1 MRFIKTIFFLPLFVL
16 SQEVKFSTTVS
27 STTCSGTLVEFNIEN
42 IPNQI
47 SQTEFN
53 FEGDDLPNNWIATE
67 YDLGTACDPATGGR
81 ADGSSYFWAKS
92 RTGGQRYVVTS
103 PEDVSNGGSVQFYFR
118 YGNDDPQPGC
128 EQPEANGEEVLLFY
142 NTDGTN
148 SFSQLMYDQWVIDT
162 QAASR
167 PGGGIFPYYK
177 NNNPDWAFFNIEI
190 PEGAKSNQTKFAW
203 VQLSSSGN
211 IYDNWGIDDVVV
223 YANPA
228 ATATWTIDFGELSN
242 EGTQSSPTIITATSS
257 NLLINKLY
265 PKSNISKI
273 YSATVTVVLSD
284 NSFYS
289 ITQSVTVDPS
299 DPIPPTVIPP
309 SNIQVDND
317 TGSCQAVLTL
327 SDTGTPTTSDNCSVA
342 SVENNNPTLTF
353 LNGVNTLIWVVTDN
367 VSNTTTVTQTIT
379 VNDTENPVLTIP
391 ADIVSSNCSITIGV
405 ASATD
410 NCGVGTLVNN
420 APASFSPGTIAV
432 VWQVTDSQGN
442 TVSATQLVT
451 VSDTIAPLN
460 TPPVNLTIAT
470 DSDSCVATGVSLGS
484 PTSSDNC
491 GVASITHNAP
501 ESFPVGTT
509 TVTWSVVDASGN
521 ETLSYQT
528 VNVSDTTAPIIIP
541 PADINSQSCVIVLE
555 VPTVSDNC
563 NVTYSNNAPN
573 IFPSGVTII
582 TWTASDTAGNITTV
596 TQTVTFS
603 DNTNPT
609 LVLQGD
615 VVVNTDTGSCLAT
628 GIDLG
633 TVIVNDDCG
642 VDSYGNDAPIGN
654 VFPIGVTSVTWTV
667 TDTFGNAISAV
678 QLVTVNDVEAPVA
691 RAQDLVISLDQLS
704 TMNISWELFDNGSTD
719 NCTIE
724 SYVIK
729 GSKIETINSV
739 VKTIDFDDKP
749 PMSNLNGDAKIGD
762 GVLSLTNLTEES
774 WGIFKFNPETPNSD
788 NFKIQFN
795 HKQYGGSG
803 ADGMLFNFGPSIDFE
818 QYSDFEDK
826 PLDTG
831 LSITFDEYQNAEKV
845 FWNGNLIAS
854 NNTESFSRNN
864 LITINYDKNGL
875 DFSGFGLSFSNKK
888 LSGFDSSELSKW
900 YMHFAARSGNL
911 TNYHVVDDLKYS
923 YKLTQNSSTTNK
935 SLFNRKS
942 KTLINSTLDCTS
954 VGTQQITFS
963 VSDPSGNTTS
973 VTVNLTVTDD
983 LNSCVTASGSSP
995 AVSDSDGDGVEDSI
1009 DAFPNDPTEWVDT
1022 DLDGIGNNSDTDDD
1036 DDGFLDTIEILA
1048 GSDPIDSNSIPLDT
1062 DSDGIIDL
1070 DDDDDDGDGFL
1081 DTLEIIV
1088 GTDPLNNS
1096 SYPLDTD
1103 LDLEIDFY
1111 DTDDDNDGQSDLVE
1125 IECGSDP
1132 LNNLSRANDTD
1143 FDGIP
1148 DCLDID
1154 DDNDGFNDEAEIA
1167 AETDPLNINEFPG
1180 YLDSDG
1186 DGYIGTGD
1194 NCPEIPNPNQLDF
1207 DNDGR
1212 GDACDNCISIDN
1224 FNQLDEDLDA
1234 IGDVCD
1240 NCLGLANPL
1249 QNDFDQDGQGD
1260 LCDLDDDNDGQTDE
1274 DEISCGSNPKDSNSL
1289 SPDFDNDG
1297 IIDCLDLDKDN
1308 DGIEDSIDPNPAS
1321 YDDFLINEFVS
1332 DNGDGINDTWKVIK
1346 IDSYPNNQVFI
1357 YTRTGALIYSSKR
1370 YQNNWPSGN
1379 QKNEIPSG
1387 SYFYKIDLESDG
1399 ISDKEGWIYLTR

>member
-1 MRFIKTIFFLPLFVL
+1 M
-16 SQEVKFSTTVS
+16 KFSSTLS
-27 STTCSGTLVEFNIEN
+27 STTCSGTLFEFDIEN
-42 IPNQI
+42 VPNEISVTEFDFNDGALPTGWITSPFSI
-47 SQTEFN
+47 SQPCN
-53 FEGDDLPNNWIATE
+53 A
-67 YDLGTACDPATGGR
+67 ATGNTP
-81 ADGSSYFWAKS
+81 DNSNYFWATTTS
-92 RTGGQRYVVTS
+92 GPGDRFGFGRRYVQTS
-103 PEDVSNGGSVQFYFR
+103 AVDVSQGGSIEFLIR
-118 YGNDDPQPGC
+118 YGADDHGTGRCEDGDAPNEEVYLLYSIDNGDNYVQIFDGWDTDRNKLKPWYSWYPNDISI
-128 EQPEANGEEVLLFY
+128 PEAAQTTNTLFLWY
-142 NTDGTN
+142 QPNN
-148 SFSQLMYDQWVIDT
+148 SGPT
-162 QAASR
+162 
-167 PGGGIFPYYK
+167 
-177 NNNPDWAFFNIEI
+177 
-190 PEGAKSNQTKFAW
+190 
-203 VQLSSSGN
+203 
-211 IYDNWGIDDVVV
+211 YDNWGLDDVVIK
-223 YANPA
+223 AIPA
-228 ATATWTIDFGELSN
+228 ATATWTMDFGLDDIESVAAS
-242 EGTQSSPTIITATSS
+242 GTTLVYS
-257 NLLINKLY
+257 KLY
-265 PKSNISKI
+265 PPSNQFTT
-273 YSATVTVVLSD
+273 YTVTISSTLVDGSVYGLTKDVV
-284 NSFYS
+284 
-289 ITQSVTVDPS
+289 VDPS
-299 DPIPPTVIPP
+299 DVILPTVIIP
-309 SNIQVDND
+309 SDITIGTD
-317 TGSCQAVLTL
+317 TGSCSATLLT
-327 SDTGTPTTSDNCSVA
+327 TGTVTATDNCAIA
-342 SVENNNPTLTF
+342 SIENDAPDTF
-353 LNGVNTLIWVVTDN
+353 PLGVTTITWTITDSA
-367 VSNTTTVTQTIT
+367 SNTVTQTQLIT
-379 VNDTENPVLTIP
+379 VEDNEFPVLTIP
-391 ADIVSSNCSITIGV
+391 ADIVSSNCSVNIGV

-410 NCGVGTLVNN
+410 NCGVGMPEND

-432 VWQVTDSQGN
+432 VWRVTDNQGN

-460 TPPVNLTIAT
+460 TPPVSLTITT
-470 DSDSCVATGVSLGS
+470 DSDSCVATGVSLGT

-491 GVASITHNAP
+491 GVASVTHNAP
-501 ESFPVGTT
+501 DSFPIGTT

-528 VNVSDTTAPIIIP
+528 VNVSDTTVPIIIP
-541 PADINSQSCVIVLE
+541 PADINSQSCVIVLG

-563 NVTYSNNAPN
+563 NVTYSNNAPDS
-573 IFPSGVTII
+573 FPSGVTII

-596 TQTVTFS
+596 TQRVTFS

-615 VVVNTDTGSCLAT
+615 VVVNADTGSCLAS

-667 TDTFGNAISAV
+667 TDTFGNATSAV

-739 VKTIDFDDKP
+739 VKTIDFSYKP

-803 ADGMLFNFGPSIDFE
+803 ADGMSFNFGPSIDFV
-818 QYSDFEDK
+818 QYSNFEDE
-826 PLDTG
+826 PSDTG
-831 LSITFDEYQNAEKV
+831 LSISFDEYENAEKV

-875 DFSGFGLSFSNKK
+875 DFSGFGLNFSNKI

-900 YMHFAARSGNL
+900 YMHFAARTGNL

-1036 DDGFLDTIEILA
+1036 NDGFLDTIEILA

-1062 DSDGIIDL
+1062 DSDSIIDL

-1088 GTDPLNNS
+1088 GTDPLDNS

-1125 IECGSDP
+1125 LECGSDP

-1167 AETDPLNINEFPG
+1167 AETDPLNVNEFPG

-1346 IDSYPNNQVFI
+1346 IDAYPNNQVFI

>member
-1 MRFIKTIFFLPLFVL
+1 M
-16 SQEVKFSTTVS
+16 KFSGTLS
-27 STTCSGTLVEFNIEN
+27 STTCSGTLFEFDIEN
-42 IPNQI
+42 VPNEISVTEFDFNDGALPTGWITSPFSI
-47 SQTEFN
+47 SQPCN
-53 FEGDDLPNNWIATE
+53 A
-67 YDLGTACDPATGGR
+67 ATGNTP
-81 ADGSSYFWAKS
+81 DNSNYFWATTTS
-92 RTGGQRYVVTS
+92 GPGDRFGSGRRYVQTS
-103 PEDVSNGGSVQFYFR
+103 AVDVSQGGSIEFLIR
-118 YGNDDPQPGC
+118 YGADDHGTGRCEDGDAPNEEVYLLYSIDNGDNYVQIFDGWDTDRNKLKPWYSWYPNDIPI
-128 EQPEANGEEVLLFY
+128 PEAAQTTNTLFLWY
-142 NTDGTN
+142 QPNN
-148 SFSQLMYDQWVIDT
+148 SGPTW
-162 QAASR
+162 
-167 PGGGIFPYYK
+167 
-177 NNNPDWAFFNIEI
+177 
-190 PEGAKSNQTKFAW
+190 
-203 VQLSSSGN
+203 
-211 IYDNWGIDDVVV
+211 DNWGLDDVVIK
-223 YANPA
+223 AIPA
-228 ATATWTIDFGELSN
+228 ATATWTMDFGVDDIESVAAS
-242 EGTQSSPTIITATSS
+242 GTTLVYS
-257 NLLINKLY
+257 KLY
-265 PKSNISKI
+265 PPSNQFTT
-273 YSATVTVVLSD
+273 YTVTISSTLVDGSVYGLTKDVV
-284 NSFYS
+284 
-289 ITQSVTVDPS
+289 VDPS
-299 DPIPPTVIPP
+299 DVILPTVIIP
-309 SNIQVDND
+309 SDITIGTD
-317 TGSCQAVLTL
+317 TGSCSATLLT
-327 SDTGTPTTSDNCSVA
+327 TGTVTATDNCAIA
-342 SVENNNPTLTF
+342 SIENDAPDTF
-353 LNGVNTLIWVVTDN
+353 PLGVTTITWTITDSA
-367 VSNTTTVTQTIT
+367 SNTVTQTQLIT
-379 VNDTENPVLTIP
+379 VEDNEFPVLTIP
-391 ADIVSSNCSITIGV
+391 ADIVSSNCSVNIGV

-410 NCGVGTLVNN
+410 NCGVGTPEND

-432 VWQVTDSQGN
+432 VWRVTDNQGN

-460 TPPVNLTIAT
+460 TPPVSLTITT
-470 DSDSCVATGVSLGS
+470 DSDSCVATGVSLGT

-491 GVASITHNAP
+491 GVASVTHNAP
-501 ESFPVGTT
+501 DSFPIGTT

-528 VNVSDTTAPIIIP
+528 VNVSDTTVPIIIP
-541 PADINSQSCVIVLE
+541 PADINSQSCVIVLG

-563 NVTYSNNAPN
+563 NVTYSNNAPDS
-573 IFPSGVTII
+573 FPSGVTII

-615 VVVNTDTGSCLAT
+615 VVVNADTGSCLAS

-667 TDTFGNAISAV
+667 TDTFGNATSAV

-739 VKTIDFDDKP
+739 VKTIDFSYKP

-774 WGIFKFNPETPNSD
+774 WGIFKFNPEIPNSD

-818 QYSDFEDK
+818 QYSNFEDE

-831 LSITFDEYQNAEKV
+831 LSITFDEYENAEKV

-875 DFSGFGLSFSNKK
+875 DFSGFGLSFSNKI

-900 YMHFAARSGNL
+900 YMHFAARTGNL

-1036 DDGFLDTIEILA
+1036 NDGFLDTIEILA

-1070 DDDDDDGDGFL
+1070 VDDDDDGDGFL

-1088 GTDPLNNS
+1088 GTDPLDNS

-1125 IECGSDP
+1125 LECGSDP

-1167 AETDPLNINEFPG
+1167 AETDPLNVNEFPG

-1186 DGYIGTGD
+1186 DGFTGAGD

-1224 FNQLDEDLDA
+1224 FNQLDEDLDT

-1346 IDSYPNNQVFI
+1346 IDAYPNNQVFI

>member
-1 MRFIKTIFFLPLFVL
+1 M
-16 SQEVKFSTTVS
+16 KFSGTLS
-27 STTCSGTLVEFNIEN
+27 STTCSGTLFEFDIEN
-42 IPNQI
+42 VPNEISVTEFDFNDGALPSGWITSPFSI
-47 SQTEFN
+47 SQPCN
-53 FEGDDLPNNWIATE
+53 A
-67 YDLGTACDPATGGR
+67 ATGNTP
-81 ADGSSYFWAKS
+81 DNSNYFWATTTS
-92 RTGGQRYVVTS
+92 GPGDRFGSGRRYVQTS
-103 PEDVSNGGSVQFYFR
+103 AVDVSQGGSIEFLIR
-118 YGNDDPQPGC
+118 YGADDHGTGRCEDGDAPNEEVYLYYSIDNGDSYVLIFDGWDTDRNKLKPWYRWYANDIPI
-128 EQPEANGEEVLLFY
+128 PEAAQTTNTLFLWY
-142 NTDGTN
+142 QPNN
-148 SFSQLMYDQWVIDT
+148 SGPTW
-162 QAASR
+162 
-167 PGGGIFPYYK
+167 
-177 NNNPDWAFFNIEI
+177 
-190 PEGAKSNQTKFAW
+190 
-203 VQLSSSGN
+203 
-211 IYDNWGIDDVVV
+211 DNWGLDDVVIK
-223 YANPA
+223 AIPA
-228 ATATWTIDFGELSN
+228 ATATWTMDFGIGDIETSAAS
-242 EGTQSSPTIITATSS
+242 GTIFVYS
-257 NLLINKLY
+257 KLY
-265 PKSNISKI
+265 PPSNQFTT
-273 YSATVTVVLSD
+273 YTVTISSTLVDGSVYGLTKDVVV
-284 NSFYS
+284 N
-289 ITQSVTVDPS
+289 PS
-299 DPIPPTVIPP
+299 DVILPTVILP
-309 SNIQVDND
+309 SDITIGTD
-317 TGSCQAVLTL
+317 TGSCSATL
-327 SDTGTPTTSDNCSVA
+327 LNTGTVTATDNCAIA
-342 SVENNNPTLTF
+342 SIENDAPDTF
-353 LNGVNTLIWVVTDN
+353 PLGVTTITWTITDSA
-367 VSNTTTVTQTIT
+367 SNTVTQTQLIT
-379 VNDTENPVLTIP
+379 VQDNEFPVLTIP
-391 ADIVSSNCSITIGV
+391 ANIVSSNCSVTIGV

-410 NCGVGTLVNN
+410 NCDVGTPANN
-420 APASFSPGTIAV
+420 APASFSPGITAV
-432 VWQVTDSQGN
+432 VWQVTDNQGN

-451 VSDTIAPLN
+451 VSDTIAPVN
-460 TPPVNLTIAT
+460 SAPVNLSIAT
-470 DSDSCVATGVSLGS
+470 DSDSCVATGVSLGT

-491 GVASITHNAP
+491 GVASVTHNAP
-501 ESFPVGTT
+501 DSFPLGTT
-509 TVTWSVVDASGN
+509 TVTWSVLDASGN

-541 PADINSQSCVIVLE
+541 PADINSQSCVIVLG
-555 VPTVSDNC
+555 VPSVSDNC
-563 NVTYSNNAPN
+563 NVTYSNNAPGT
-573 IFPSGVTII
+573 FPSGLTII

-596 TQTVTFS
+596 TQRVTFS
-603 DNTNPT
+603 DNTDPT

-615 VVVNTDTGSCLAT
+615 VVVNADTGSCFAS

-642 VDSYGNDAPIGN
+642 VDSYGNNAPIGN

-739 VKTIDFDDKP
+739 VKTLDFNDKP
-749 PMSNLNGDAKIGD
+749 PMSNLNGDARIGD
-762 GVLSLTNLTEES
+762 GVLNLTNLAKES
-774 WGIFKFNPETPNSD
+774 WGIFKFNPEIPNSD

-803 ADGMLFNFGPSIDFE
+803 ADGMSFNFGPSTDFE
-818 QYSDFEDK
+818 QYANFEDE
-826 PLDTG
+826 PLETG

-875 DFSGFGLSFSNKK
+875 DFSGFGLSFSNKI

-900 YMHFAARSGNL
+900 YMHFAARSGIL

-935 SLFNRKS
+935 SFFNRKS

-983 LNSCVTASGSSP
+983 LNSCVTASDSSP
-995 AVSDSDGDGVEDSI
+995 AVSDSDGDGLEDSI

-1088 GTDPLNNS
+1088 GTDPLDNS

-1111 DTDDDNDGQSDLVE
+1111 DTDDDNDGQSDLIE
-1125 IECGSDP
+1125 LECGSDP

-1167 AETDPLNINEFPG
+1167 AETDPLNVNEFPG

-1186 DGYIGTGD
+1186 DGFRGDGD

-1212 GDACDNCISIDN
+1212 GDACDNCISIIN

-1240 NCLGLANPL
+1240 NCLDLVNPL
-1249 QNDFDQDGQGD
+1249 QNDYDQDGQGD

-1346 IDSYPNNQVFI
+1346 IDAYPNNQVFI

>member
-1 MRFIKTIFFLPLFVL
+1 M
-16 SQEVKFSTTVS
+16 KFSGTLS
-27 STTCSGTLVEFNIEN
+27 STTCSGTLFEFDIEN
-42 IPNQI
+42 VPNEI
-47 SQTEFN
+47 SVTEFN
-53 FEGDDLPNNWIATE
+53 FNDGALPTGWITSPFSISQPCNA
-67 YDLGTACDPATGGR
+67 ATGNTP
-81 ADGSSYFWAKS
+81 DNSNYFWATTTS
-92 RTGGQRYVVTS
+92 GPGDRFGSGRRYVQTS
-103 PEDVSNGGSVQFYFR
+103 AVDVSQGGSIEFLIR
-118 YGNDDPQPGC
+118 YGADDHGTGRCEDGDAANEEVYLQYSIDNGDNYVQIYDGWDTDGNKLKPWYSWYPNDIPI
-128 EQPEANGEEVLLFY
+128 PEAAQTTNTLFLWY
-142 NTDGTN
+142 QPNN
-148 SFSQLMYDQWVIDT
+148 SGPTW
-162 QAASR
+162 
-167 PGGGIFPYYK
+167 
-177 NNNPDWAFFNIEI
+177 
-190 PEGAKSNQTKFAW
+190 
-203 VQLSSSGN
+203 
-211 IYDNWGIDDVVV
+211 DNWGLDDVVIK
-223 YANPA
+223 AIPA
-228 ATATWTIDFGELSN
+228 ATATWTMDFGVDDIESVAAS
-242 EGTQSSPTIITATSS
+242 GTTLVYS
-257 NLLINKLY
+257 KLY
-265 PKSNISKI
+265 PPSNQFTT
-273 YSATVTVVLSD
+273 YTVTISSTLVDGSVYGLTKDVV
-284 NSFYS
+284 
-289 ITQSVTVDPS
+289 VDPS
-299 DPIPPTVIPP
+299 DVILPTVIMP
-309 SNIQVDND
+309 SDITIGTD
-317 TGSCQAVLTL
+317 TGSCSATLLT
-327 SDTGTPTTSDNCSVA
+327 TGTV
-342 SVENNNPTLTF
+342 
-353 LNGVNTLIWVVTDN
+353 
-367 VSNTTTVTQTIT
+367 
-379 VNDTENPVLTIP
+379 
-391 ADIVSSNCSITIGV
+391 
-405 ASATD
+405 SATD
-410 NCGVGTLVNN
+410 NC
-420 APASFSPGTIAV
+420 AI
-432 VWQVTDSQGN
+432 
-442 TVSATQLVT
+442 
-451 VSDTIAPLN
+451 
-460 TPPVNLTIAT
+460 
-470 DSDSCVATGVSLGS
+470 
-484 PTSSDNC
+484 
-491 GVASITHNAP
+491 ASIQNDAP
-501 ESFPVGTT
+501 
-509 TVTWSVVDASGN
+509 
-521 ETLSYQT
+521 
-528 VNVSDTTAPIIIP
+528 DT
-541 PADINSQSCVIVLE
+541 
-555 VPTVSDNC
+555 
-563 NVTYSNNAPN
+563 
-573 IFPSGVTII
+573 FPSGETII

-615 VVVNTDTGSCLAT
+615 VVVNADTGSCLAS

-739 VKTIDFDDKP
+739 VKTIDFNDKP

-762 GVLSLTNLTEES
+762 GVLSLTNLSEES
-774 WGIFKFNPETPNSD
+774 WGIFKFNPEIPNSD

-818 QYSDFEDK
+818 QYSNFEDE

-831 LSITFDEYQNAEKV
+831 LSITFDEYENAEKV

-875 DFSGFGLSFSNKK
+875 DFSGFGLSFSNKI

-935 SLFNRKS
+935 YLFNRKS

-995 AVSDSDGDGVEDSI
+995 SVSDSDGDGVEDSI

-1036 DDGFLDTIEILA
+1036 NDGFLDTIEILA

-1070 DDDDDDGDGFL
+1070 VDEDDDGDGFL

-1088 GTDPLNNS
+1088 GTDPLDNS

-1125 IECGSDP
+1125 LECGSDP

-1167 AETDPLNINEFPG
+1167 AETDPLNVNEFPG

-1186 DGYIGTGD
+1186 DGFIGAGD

-1212 GDACDNCISIDN
+1212 GDACDNCISSDN
-1224 FNQLDEDLDA
+1224 FNQLDEDLDT

-1240 NCLGLANPL
+1240 NCLDLANPL

-1260 LCDLDDDNDGQTDE
+1260 LCDLDDDNDGQTDK
-1274 DEISCGSNPKDSNSL
+1274 DEISCGSNSKDSNSL

-1346 IDSYPNNQVFI
+1346 IDAYPNNQVFI

>member
-1 MRFIKTIFFLPLFVL
+1 M
-16 SQEVKFSTTVS
+16 KFSGTPS
-27 STTCSGTLVEFNIEN
+27 STTCSGTLFEFDIEN
-42 IPNQI
+42 VPNEISVTEFDFNDGALPTGWITSPFSI
-47 SQTEFN
+47 SQPCN
-53 FEGDDLPNNWIATE
+53 A
-67 YDLGTACDPATGGR
+67 ATGNTP
-81 ADGSSYFWAKS
+81 DNSNYFWATTTS
-92 RTGGQRYVVTS
+92 GPGDRFGFGRRYVQTS
-103 PEDVSNGGSVQFYFR
+103 SVDVSQGGSIEFLIR
-118 YGNDDPQPGC
+118 YGADDHGTGRCEDGDAPNEEVYLYYSINNGDNYVQIFDGWDTDRNKLKPWYSWYPNDISI
-128 EQPEANGEEVLLFY
+128 PEAAQTTNTLFLWY
-142 NTDGTN
+142 QPNN
-148 SFSQLMYDQWVIDT
+148 SGPT
-162 QAASR
+162 
-167 PGGGIFPYYK
+167 
-177 NNNPDWAFFNIEI
+177 
-190 PEGAKSNQTKFAW
+190 
-203 VQLSSSGN
+203 
-211 IYDNWGIDDVVV
+211 YDNWGLDDVVIK
-223 YANPA
+223 AIPA
-228 ATATWTIDFGELSN
+228 ATATWTMDFGLDDIESVAAS
-242 EGTQSSPTIITATSS
+242 GTTLVYS
-257 NLLINKLY
+257 KLY
-265 PKSNISKI
+265 PPSNQFTT
-273 YSATVTVVLSD
+273 YTVTISSTLVDGSVYGLTKDVV
-284 NSFYS
+284 
-289 ITQSVTVDPS
+289 VDPS
-299 DPIPPTVIPP
+299 DVILPTVIMP
-309 SNIQVDND
+309 SDITIGTD
-317 TGSCQAVLTL
+317 TGSCSATLLT
-327 SDTGTPTTSDNCSVA
+327 TGTVTATDNCAIA
-342 SVENNNPTLTF
+342 SIENDAPGTF
-353 LNGVNTLIWVVTDN
+353 PLGVTTITWTITDSA
-367 VSNTTTVTQTIT
+367 SNTVTQTQLIR
-379 VNDTENPVLTIP
+379 VEDNEFPVLTIP
-391 ADIVSSNCSITIGV
+391 ADIVSSNCSVTIGV

-410 NCGVGTLVNN
+410 NCGVGTPANN
-420 APASFSPGTIAV
+420 APVSFLPGVTAV
-432 VWQVTDSQGN
+432 LWQVTDNQGN

-460 TPPVNLTIAT
+460 TPPVSLTITT
-470 DSDSCVATGVSLGS
+470 DSDSCVATGVSLGT

-491 GVASITHNAP
+491 GVASVTHNAP
-501 ESFPVGTT
+501 DSFPIGTT

-528 VNVSDTTAPIIIP
+528 VNVSDTTVPIIIP
-541 PADINSQSCVIVLE
+541 PADINSQSCVIVLG

-563 NVTYSNNAPN
+563 NVTYSNNAPDS
-573 IFPSGVTII
+573 FPSGVTII

-596 TQTVTFS
+596 TQRVTFS

-615 VVVNTDTGSCLAT
+615 VVVNADTGSCLAS

-667 TDTFGNAISAV
+667 TDTFGNATSAV

-739 VKTIDFDDKP
+739 VKTIDFSYKP

-803 ADGMLFNFGPSIDFE
+803 ADGMSFNFGPSIDFV
-818 QYSDFEDK
+818 QYSNFEDE
-826 PLDTG
+826 PSDTG
-831 LSITFDEYQNAEKV
+831 LSISFDEYENAEKV

-875 DFSGFGLSFSNKK
+875 DFSGFGLNFSNKI

-900 YMHFAARSGNL
+900 YMHFAARTGNS

-1036 DDGFLDTIEILA
+1036 NDGFLDTIEILA

-1088 GTDPLNNS
+1088 GTDPLDNS

-1125 IECGSDP
+1125 LECGSDP

-1167 AETDPLNINEFPG
+1167 AETDPLNVNEFPG

-1186 DGYIGTGD
+1186 DGYIGIGD

-1346 IDSYPNNQVFI
+1346 IDAYPNNQVFI

>member
-1 MRFIKTIFFLPLFVL
+1 M
-16 SQEVKFSTTVS
+16 KFSGTLS
-27 STTCSGTLVEFNIEN
+27 STTCSGTLFEFDIEN
-42 IPNQI
+42 VPNEI
-47 SQTEFN
+47 SVTEFDFN
-53 FEGDDLPNNWIATE
+53 DGALPTGW
-67 YDLGTACDPATGGR
+67 GTSPFSITQPCNAATGNTP
-81 ADGSSYFWAKS
+81 DNSNYFWATTTS
-92 RTGGQRYVVTS
+92 GSGDRFGSGRRYVQTS
-103 PEDVSNGGSVQFYFR
+103 AVDVSQGGSIEFLIR
-118 YGNDDPQPGC
+118 YGADDPQAGC
-128 EQPEANGEEVLLFY
+128 EDGDAPNEEVYLYYSINNGDNYVLIFDGWDTANNKNKPWYRWHPNDIPIPEAAQTTNTLFLWY
-142 NTDGTN
+142 QPNN
-148 SFSQLMYDQWVIDT
+148 SGPTW
-162 QAASR
+162 
-167 PGGGIFPYYK
+167 
-177 NNNPDWAFFNIEI
+177 
-190 PEGAKSNQTKFAW
+190 
-203 VQLSSSGN
+203 
-211 IYDNWGIDDVVV
+211 DNWGLDDVVIK
-223 YANPA
+223 AIPA
-228 ATATWTIDFGELSN
+228 ATATWTMDFGVDDIESVAAS
-242 EGTQSSPTIITATSS
+242 GTTLVYS
-257 NLLINKLY
+257 KLY
-265 PKSNISKI
+265 PPSNQFTT
-273 YSATVTVVLSD
+273 YTVTISSTLVDGSVYGLTKDVV
-284 NSFYS
+284 
-289 ITQSVTVDPS
+289 VDPS
-299 DPIPPTVIPP
+299 DVILPTVIIP
-309 SNIQVDND
+309 SDITIGTD
-317 TGSCQAVLTL
+317 TGSCSATLLT
-327 SDTGTPTTSDNCSVA
+327 TGTVTATDNCAIA
-342 SVENNNPTLTF
+342 SIENDAPDTF
-353 LNGVNTLIWVVTDN
+353 PLGVTTITWTITDSA
-367 VSNTTTVTQTIT
+367 SNTVTQTQLIT
-379 VNDTENPVLTIP
+379 VEDNEFPVLTIP
-391 ADIVSSNCSITIGV
+391 ADIVSSNCSVNIGV

-410 NCGVGTLVNN
+410 NCGVGMPEND

-432 VWQVTDSQGN
+432 VWRVTDNQGN

-460 TPPVNLTIAT
+460 TPPVSLTITT
-470 DSDSCVATGVSLGS
+470 DSDSCVATGVSLGT

-491 GVASITHNAP
+491 GVASVTHNAP
-501 ESFPVGTT
+501 DSFPIGTT

-528 VNVSDTTAPIIIP
+528 VNVSDTTVPIIIP
-541 PADINSQSCVIVLE
+541 PADINSQSCVIVLG

-563 NVTYSNNAPN
+563 NVTYSNNAPDS
-573 IFPSGVTII
+573 FPSGVTII

-615 VVVNTDTGSCLAT
+615 VVVNADTGSCLAS

-739 VKTIDFDDKP
+739 VKTIDFSYKP

-803 ADGMLFNFGPSIDFE
+803 ADGMSFNFGPSIDFV
-818 QYSDFEDK
+818 QYSNFEDE
-826 PLDTG
+826 PSDTG
-831 LSITFDEYQNAEKV
+831 LSISFDEYENAEKV

-875 DFSGFGLSFSNKK
+875 DFSGFGLNFSNKI

-900 YMHFAARSGNL
+900 YMHFAARTGNL

-1036 DDGFLDTIEILA
+1036 NDGFLDTIEILA

-1088 GTDPLNNS
+1088 GTDPLDNS

-1125 IECGSDP
+1125 LECGSDP

-1167 AETDPLNINEFPG
+1167 AETDPLNVNEFPG

-1346 IDSYPNNQVFI
+1346 IDAYPNNQVFI

>member
-1 MRFIKTIFFLPLFVL
+1 MKYTKTFFVL
-16 SQEVKFSTTVS
+16 LIFNQAICQGVNFTAEEVSK
-27 STTCSGTLVEFNIEN
+27 TCSGTTMKFDSAFTLAE
-42 IPNQI
+42 I
-47 SQTEFN
+47 S
-53 FEGDDLPNNWIATE
+53 ATE
-67 YDLGTACDPATGGR
+67 YNFNNSNDLPTGWDSSDFTIGTPCNSPNGPRNPA
-81 ADGSSYFWAKS
+81 DNNKYFWAVVREPNFPGPS
-92 RTGGQRYVVTS
+92 RFVQTS
-103 PEDVSNGGSVQFYFR
+103 EVDVSQGGSIEFYLRYGADDPGYPVSRGPDGNWGKCEDPDAPNEEVILQYSVNGGNWETFYSDWDTDVSKSADW
-118 YGNDDPQPGC
+118 YSWT
-128 EQPEANGEEVLLFY
+128 FY
-142 NTDGTN
+142 D
-148 SFSQLMYDQWVIDT
+148 F
-162 QAASR
+162 
-167 PGGGIFPYYK
+167 
-177 NNNPDWAFFNIEI
+177 EI
-190 PEGAKSNQTKFAW
+190 P
-203 VQLSSSGN
+203 
-211 IYDNWGIDDVVV
+211 
-223 YANPA
+223 PA
-228 ATATWTIDFGELSN
+228 ATATNTRFRFAQMVTSIGPYDNWGLDDVVVNANPYPSALWESGGTGISSETHNLPSN
-242 EGTQSSPTIITATSS
+242 TVSFTRLFPPSNQSTE
-257 NLLINKLY
+257 
-265 PKSNISKI
+265 
-273 YSATVTVVLSD
+273 
-284 NSFYS
+284 YS
-289 ITQSVTVDPS
+289 ITISTTLKDGSIYAKTKNITVPAS
-299 DPIPPTVIPP
+299 DAILPTVILP
-309 SNIQVDND
+309 SDITIGTD
-317 TGSCQAVLTL
+317 TGSCSATL
-327 SDTGTPTTSDNCSVA
+327 LNTGTVTATDNCAIA
-342 SVENNNPTLTF
+342 SIENDAPDTF
-353 LNGVNTLIWVVTDN
+353 PLGVTTITWTITDSA
-367 VSNTTTVTQTIT
+367 SNTVTQTQLIT
-379 VNDTENPVLTIP
+379 VQDNEFPVLTIP
-391 ADIVSSNCSITIGV
+391 ANIVSSNCSVTIGV

-410 NCGVGTLVNN
+410 NCDVGTPANN
-420 APASFSPGTIAV
+420 APASFSPGITAV
-432 VWQVTDSQGN
+432 VWQVTDNQGN
-442 TVSATQLVT
+442 TVSATQLIT
-451 VSDTIAPLN
+451 VSDTIAPVN

-470 DSDSCVATGVSLGS
+470 DSDSCVATGVSLGT

-491 GVASITHNAP
+491 GVASVTHNAP
-501 ESFPVGTT
+501 DSFPIGTT

-541 PADINSQSCVIVLE
+541 PADINSQSCVIVLG
-555 VPTVSDNC
+555 VPSVSDNC
-563 NVTYSNNAPN
+563 NVTYSNNAPGT
-573 IFPSGVTII
+573 FPSGLTII

-596 TQTVTFS
+596 TQRVTFS
-603 DNTNPT
+603 DNTDPT

-615 VVVNTDTGSCLAT
+615 VVVNADTGSCFAS

-642 VDSYGNDAPIGN
+642 VDSYGNNAPIGN

-739 VKTIDFDDKP
+739 VKTLDFNDKP
-749 PMSNLNGDAKIGD
+749 LMSNLNGDARIGD
-762 GVLSLTNLTEES
+762 GVLNLTNLAKES
-774 WGIFKFNPETPNSD
+774 WGIFKFNPEIPNSD

-803 ADGMLFNFGPSIDFE
+803 ADGMSFNFGPSTDFE
-818 QYSDFEDK
+818 QYANFEDE
-826 PLDTG
+826 PLETG

-854 NNTESFSRNN
+854 NNTESFSMNN

-875 DFSGFGLSFSNKK
+875 DFSGFGLSFSNKI

-900 YMHFAARSGNL
+900 YMHFAARSGIL

-935 SLFNRKS
+935 SFFNRKS

-954 VGTQQITFS
+954 VGTQQIIFS

-1088 GTDPLNNS
+1088 GTDPLDNS

-1125 IECGSDP
+1125 LECGSDP

-1167 AETDPLNINEFPG
+1167 AETDPLNVNEFPG

-1186 DGYIGTGD
+1186 DGFRGDGD

-1240 NCLGLANPL
+1240 NCLGLANL
-1249 QNDFDQDGQGD
+1249 FQND
-1260 LCDLDDDNDGQTDE
+1260 
-1274 DEISCGSNPKDSNSL
+1274 
-1289 SPDFDNDG
+1289 
-1297 IIDCLDLDKDN
+1297 
-1308 DGIEDSIDPNPAS
+1308 
-1321 YDDFLINEFVS
+1321 YD
-1332 DNGDGINDTWKVIK
+1332 
-1346 IDSYPNNQVFI
+1346 
-1357 YTRTGALIYSSKR
+1357 
-1370 YQNNWPSGN
+1370 
-1379 QKNEIPSG
+1379 
-1387 SYFYKIDLESDG
+1387 
-1399 ISDKEGWIYLTR
+1399 

>member
-1 MRFIKTIFFLPLFVL
+1 M
-16 SQEVKFSTTVS
+16 KFSGTLS
-27 STTCSGTLVEFNIEN
+27 STTCSGTLFEFDIEN
-42 IPNQI
+42 VPNEISVTEFDFNDGALPSGWITSPFSI
-47 SQTEFN
+47 SQPCN
-53 FEGDDLPNNWIATE
+53 A
-67 YDLGTACDPATGGR
+67 ATGNTP
-81 ADGSSYFWAKS
+81 DNSNYFWATTLQS
-92 RTGGQRYVVTS
+92 SGDNIRTRFVQTS
-103 PEDVSNGGSVQFYFR
+103 AVDVSQGGSIEFLIR
-118 YGNDDPQPGC
+118 YGADDPQAGC
-128 EQPEANGEEVLLFY
+128 EDGDAPNEEVYLYYSIDNGDNYVLIYDGWDTNRNKLEPWYRWYANDITIPEAAQTTSTLFKWFQP
-142 NTDGTN
+142 NN
-148 SFSQLMYDQWVIDT
+148 SGPTW
-162 QAASR
+162 
-167 PGGGIFPYYK
+167 
-177 NNNPDWAFFNIEI
+177 
-190 PEGAKSNQTKFAW
+190 
-203 VQLSSSGN
+203 
-211 IYDNWGIDDVVV
+211 DNWGLDDVVIK
-223 YANPA
+223 AIPA
-228 ATATWTIDFGELSN
+228 ATATWTMDFGIDDIETSAAS
-242 EGTQSSPTIITATSS
+242 GTTFVYS
-257 NLLINKLY
+257 KLY
-265 PKSNISKI
+265 PPSNQFTT
-273 YSATVTVVLSD
+273 YTVTISSTLVDGSVYGLTKNVV
-284 NSFYS
+284 
-289 ITQSVTVDPS
+289 VDPS
-299 DPIPPTVIPP
+299 DVILPTVILP
-309 SNIQVDND
+309 SNITIGTD
-317 TGSCQAVLTL
+317 TGSCTTTLLT
-327 SDTGTPTTSDNCSVA
+327 TGTVTATDNCAIA
-342 SVENNNPTLTF
+342 SIGNDAPDTF
-353 LNGVNTLIWVVTDN
+353 PLGVTTITWTITDSA
-367 VSNTTTVTQTIT
+367 SNTVTQTQLIT
-379 VNDTENPVLTIP
+379 VEDNELPVLTIP

-410 NCGVGTLVNN
+410 NCGVVTPENN
-420 APASFSPGTIAV
+420 APASFSPGIIAV
-432 VWQVTDSQGN
+432 VWQVTDNQGN

-451 VSDTIAPLN
+451 VSDTIAPIN
-460 TPPVNLTIAT
+460 TSPVSLSIAT
-470 DSDSCVATGVSLGS
+470 DSNSCVATSVSLGT

-491 GVASITHNAP
+491 GVASVTHNAP
-501 ESFPVGTT
+501 ESFPIGTT

-541 PADINSQSCVIVLE
+541 PADINSQSCIIVLG

-563 NVTYSNNAPN
+563 NVTYSNNAPGT
-573 IFPSGVTII
+573 FPSGVTII
-582 TWTASDTAGNITTV
+582 TWTASDTAGNVTTV
-596 TQTVTFS
+596 TQTITFS

-615 VVVNTDTGSCLAT
+615 VVVNADTGSCFAT

-642 VDSYGNDAPIGN
+642 VASYGNNAPIGN

-704 TMNISWELFDNGSTD
+704 TINISWELFDNGSTD

-739 VKTIDFDDKP
+739 VKTIDFNDKP
-749 PMSNLNGDAKIGD
+749 AMSNLNGDARVGD
-762 GVLSLTNLTEES
+762 GVLNLTNLTKES
-774 WGIFKFNPETPNSD
+774 WGIFKFNPEIPNSD

-803 ADGMLFNFGPSIDFE
+803 ADGMSFNFGPSTDFD
-818 QYSDFEDK
+818 QYAKFEDE

-854 NNTESFSRNN
+854 NNTESFSSNN

-875 DFSGFGLSFSNKK
+875 DFSGFGLSFSNKI
-888 LSGFDSSELSKW
+888 LSGFDSSELSRW

-935 SLFNRKS
+935 SFFNRKS

-954 VGTQQITFS
+954 IGTQQITFS
-963 VSDPSGNTTS
+963 VSDASGNTTS

-983 LNSCVTASGSSP
+983 LNSCITTSSSSS
-995 AVSDSDGDGVEDSI
+995 AVSDSDGDGVDDTI
-1009 DAFPNDPTEWVDT
+1009 DAFPNDPNEWVDT

-1036 DDGFLDTIEILA
+1036 NDGFLDTIEILA
-1048 GSDPIDSNSIPLDT
+1048 GSDPIDSNNIPLDT
-1062 DSDGIIDL
+1062 DSDGIIDIV
-1070 DDDDDDGDGFL
+1070 DDDDDGDGFL

-1088 GTDPLNNS
+1088 GTDSLDNS

-1103 LDLEIDFY
+1103 LDFEIDFY

-1125 IECGSDP
+1125 LECGSDP
-1132 LNNLSRANDTD
+1132 LNNLSRANDND

-1154 DDNDGFNDEAEIA
+1154 DDNDGFDDETEIA

-1186 DGYIGTGD
+1186 DGFKGSGD
-1194 NCPEIPNPNQLDF
+1194 NCPEIPNPNQLDL

-1212 GDACDNCISIDN
+1212 GDACDNCISIIN

-1240 NCLGLANPL
+1240 NCLDLANPL

-1308 DGIEDSIDPNPAS
+1308 DGIEDSIDPNPAG

-1332 DNGDGINDTWKVIK
+1332 DNGDGINDTWKIIK
-1346 IDSYPNNQVFI
+1346 IDTYPNNQVFI

-1379 QKNEIPSG
+1379 QRNEIPSG